1 MGKLY
6 LWGLLL
12 AAISFTAELPAADTH
27 NHIKA
32 EQHTDDDGHDHAEP
46 EHADNNDDGHDHANE
61 AEAEEPP
68 VHLTAEQ
75 QRLIGVQLAVARAET
90 LDDTLRLNGEFQLDL
105 DQTARIMPRMPGFV
119 TEICVREGET
129 VQRGQVLAK
138 LTSHK
143 LGEYF
148 TDYNSALES
157 EKLAAS
163 EYRMAEKLKETN
175 SIAEKEFLRYKR
187 EYADAAIAR
196 NRAEVLLKSLLID
209 PTHNDHLHDD
219 GAAAA
224 GAAVCTEYEI
234 RAPFDGTVIA
244 KNITLGENF
253 AEDNTQVVFT
263 ISNLKNLWLDLRADS
278 AQLRQLK
285 PGMNVP
291 AVAAGS
297 RIRHEGKIIHVSSV
311 IEESS
316 RTGLVRVLI
325 DNQAGDLR
333 SGEFAVGAIRLTE
346 NAKGVV
352 VPREAVQLIAG
363 ETVVF
368 VPQGD
373 GYAPRVVGT
382 GRTADGRTQLLFGL
396 EPGERYVTSGAF
408 ELKSVLLT
416 SGMDAHAGHGH

>member
-1 MGKLY
+1 M
-6 LWGLLL
+6 
-12 AAISFTAELPAADTH
+12 
-27 NHIKA
+27 
-32 EQHTDDDGHDHAEP
+32 
-46 EHADNNDDGHDHANE
+46 
-61 AEAEEPP
+61 EAEEPP

-175 SIAEKEFLRYKR
+175 SIAEKEFCAQTRIR
-187 EYADAAIAR
+187 DAAIAR
-196 NRAEVLLKSLLID
+196 NRPKCCSISLLID
-209 PTHNDHLHDD
+209 PTHNDHFTT
-219 GAAAA
+219 
-224 GAAVCTEYEI
+224 TEQPPPA
-234 RAPFDGTVIA
+234 RRSVRNTSPAHSTVPVTPKTSRSA
-244 KNITLGENF
+244 RT

-278 AQLRQLK
+278 TQLRQLK
-285 PGMNVP
+285 PGMNVT

-325 DNQAGDLR
+325 DNQSGDLR

-416 SGMDAHAGHGH
+416 SGMDAHAGHGHWRRLRC